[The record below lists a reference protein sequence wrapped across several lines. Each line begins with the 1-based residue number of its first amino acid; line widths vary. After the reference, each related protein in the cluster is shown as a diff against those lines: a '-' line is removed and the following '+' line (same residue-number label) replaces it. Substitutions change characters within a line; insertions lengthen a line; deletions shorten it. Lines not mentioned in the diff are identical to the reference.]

1 MPFIPGVVAFVHLEP
16 QQQQLNDHDSGTLKP
31 LPRPTPTHPPPAA
44 MMLHHLAQ
52 HACVVAETLSSH
64 SDGTQLNEQVCEHAS
79 KTDVLHKLGINQI
92 EIAQTQSQVKLS
104 TQTSQESLAPKSQN
118 DQQTDP
124 RIPDSAPPIQ
134 TYPLLSYIHI
144 PSSPCNA
151 AASDTATSKV
161 QMPTSPAALLK
172 QPWSDPILPAQIEEF
187 VPPTPPPVTTISSV
201 TTPGSHP
208 LMSPKWVLLAGA
220 GHTQSFPSP
229 IGSGP
234 TVAPFEVQEGPED
247 FIVTSAVASG
257 QDQWRWGGEQFEG
270 FLA

>member
-1 MPFIPGVVAFVHLEP
+1 MATRVAII
-16 QQQQLNDHDSGTLKP
+16 SKSYI
-31 LPRPTPTHPPPAA
+31 
-44 MMLHHLAQ
+44 
-52 HACVVAETLSSH
+52 ACRT
-64 SDGTQLNEQVCEHAS
+64 
-79 KTDVLHKLGINQI
+79 
-92 EIAQTQSQVKLS
+92 
-104 TQTSQESLAPKSQN
+104 QN

-124 RIPDSAPPIQ
+124 KIPDCAPQYKIPDSAPPIQ

-151 AASDTATSKV
+151 ASDTATAKV

-172 QPWSDPILPAQIEEF
+172 QPWSDPIPPAQIEEF

-220 GHTQSFPSP
+220 GHTHSFQSP

-234 TVAPFEVQEGPED
+234 TGPFEVQEGPED
-247 FIVTSAVASG
+247 FIVTSAGTSN